1 MVENI
6 KLLLG
11 DAANNYSDAL
21 INLRY
26 KQAVAEVETY
36 CNRPLDIELE
46 MVVEEIVVI
55 KLNRMYTEGLA
66 SQSVNG
72 VSESYV
78 NCYPAHIQ
86 SILDSKRIR
95 KVKAL

>member
-78 NCYPAHIQ
+78 NGYPAHIQ

>member
-78 NCYPAHIQ
+78 NGYPAHIQ
-86 SILDSKRIR
+86 AILDSKRIR